1 MNRNEML
8 ETLRENVVDVV
19 FTKKDGS
26 ERQMTCTL
34 NMSAIDNEFHPKGG
48 EDQGTTVNEEI
59 VKVFDLVA
67 NGWRSFRVD
76 SVISFEKN

>member
-34 NMSAIDNEFHPKGG
+34 NMEAIDNEFHPKSGA
-48 EDQGTTVNEEI
+48 DQGATVNEEVI
-59 VKVFDLVA
+59 KVFDLVA

-76 SVISFEKN
+76 AVTLFEKN